1 MRGHIALHM
10 LVGRSVCQSV
20 TFSFPINNSRMLY
33 GHWVK
38 GQGHLDKMCQNC
50 FRLFKCFTKWV
61 SSSYICAT
69 YFELTFPV
77 VQKICDKKIFKM
89 FYKHLLFL
97 STDICGFERTLLLLL
112 LKHFMYVSWLVFL
125 RTQYWVSFLYCAGSP
140 MLNHGNYIVR
150 LGNFVKWLG
159 EQAEELGVEIY
170 PGYAASE
177 VIQPSII

>member
-1 MRGHIALHM
+1 MVIGSKVKVTWVKCAKTVSGCLSVSQNEFLLHTFVQ
-10 LVGRSVCQSV
+10 LILNWHFQLFKRSV
-20 TFSFPINNSRMLY
+20 
-33 GHWVK
+33 
-38 GQGHLDKMCQNC
+38 
-50 FRLFKCFTKWV
+50 TKK
-61 SSSYICAT
+61 S
-69 YFELTFPV
+69 L
-77 VQKICDKKIFKM
+77 KL